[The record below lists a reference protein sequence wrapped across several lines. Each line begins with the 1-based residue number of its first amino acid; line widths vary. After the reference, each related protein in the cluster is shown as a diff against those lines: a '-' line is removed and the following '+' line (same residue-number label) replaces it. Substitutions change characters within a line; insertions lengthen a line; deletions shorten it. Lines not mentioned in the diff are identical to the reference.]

1 MESSALIFA
10 GTGSQAGGRHKTATS
25 AGATTAALVIDPP
38 DDYTFWYVNQY
49 IPTNGSFN
57 FHTRLASLRFP
68 AWHRTARRLSP
79 TEIGLPIVPDGSLAL
94 PGALQ

>member
-1 MESSALIFA
+1 MPEGGFSPQVEALEDGPSDFSESRS
-10 GTGSQAGGRHKTATS
+10 
-25 AGATTAALVIDPP
+25 ATTAALVIDPP

-68 AWHRTARRLSP
+68 ACP
-79 TEIGLPIVPDGSLAL
+79 
-94 PGALQ
+94 